1 MWNEAAQTMPVAQLR
16 ELQLTRLKALL
27 ELVHSRVDF
36 YRRRLDQAGVAPSSV
51 TSLDDLARVP
61 FTAKYDLREVFP
73 FGLFAVP
80 AAEIVEVHMSSGT
93 TGKPVVGG
101 YTRADLELWQEVMA
115 RTLDA
120 GGLHA
125 GDVIQVAYGYG
136 LFTGGLGGHY
146 GGTKLGAMTLPMSSG
161 NTYRQLNTMA
171 DFGTTALL
179 CTPSYALYIAEQARE
194 QGVDLASGPLR
205 AGFFGAEPWSCEMR
219 ADIEA
224 KLGIKAY
231 DIYGLTEL
239 IGPGVAAECT
249 QQDGLH
255 IFEDHFYPEIIDS
268 ESGQVLPAGEKG
280 ELVLTTLTRTGT
292 PVLRYRTR
300 DITYLI
306 DEPCPCGRTS
316 RRIHRL
322 MGRND
327 DMLIIRGVNV
337 FPQQVEEVLLRV
349 EGVEPYYRIVVDRDG
364 SMDTLE
370 VEVEMTEQLFSDE
383 VRTVLALERR
393 IEHELRLALGIQAV
407 VRLVNPK
414 SIERSEGKAKRIVD
428 RRAVTTSEQGS
439 RP

>member
-1 MWNEAAQTMPVAQLR
+1 MWSEAVQTMPREQLR
-16 ELQLTRLKALL
+16 ELQLRRLQT
-27 ELVHSRVDF
+27 LVGIVHERVPF
-36 YRRRLDQAGVAPSSV
+36 YRERLDAAGLRPGSV
-51 TSLDDLARVP
+51 TCLDDLARIP
-61 FTAKYDLREVFP
+61 FTSKYDMREVFP
-73 FGLFAVP
+73 FGLFAVGRD
-80 AAEIVEVHMSSGT
+80 EIVEVHMSSGT
-93 TGKPVVGG
+93 TGKPVVGA
-101 YTRADLELWQEVMA
+101 YTRDDVALWGEVMA

-120 GGLHA
+120 GGL
-125 GDVIQVAYGYG
+125 GSDDILQVAYGYG

-146 GGTKLGAMTLPMSSG
+146 GGTTLGVMTLPMSSG
-161 NTYRQLNTMA
+161 NTLRQLNTIQ
-171 DFGTTALL
+171 DFGTTALA
-179 CTPSYALYIAEQARE
+179 CTPSYALFIAEYARE
-194 QGVDLASGPLR
+194 HGIDLVGGPLR
-205 AGFFGAEPWSCEMR
+205 AGFFGAEPWCEEMR

-239 IGPGVAAECT
+239 IGPGVAAECGE
-249 QQDGLH
+249 QDGLH
-255 IFEDHFYPEIIDS
+255 VFEDHFYPEIIDS
-268 ESGQVLPAGEKG
+268 ESGAVLPAGEKG
-280 ELVLTTLTRTGT
+280 ELVLTTLTRQGT

-349 EGVEPYYRIVVDRDG
+349 EGVEPYYRIIVEREGV
-364 SMDTLE
+364 MDTLE
-370 VEVEMTEQLFSDE
+370 VEVEMAEALFSDE
-383 VRTVLALERR
+383 VKVVLALERR

-428 RRAVTTSEQGS
+428 RRSLPTGARSQG
-439 RP
+439 

>member
-1 MWNEAAQTMPVAQLR
+1 MWSEDVQQLPTEKLR
-16 ELQLTRLKALL
+16 TLQLERLQALVT
-27 ELVHSRVDF
+27 LVYDKVPF
-36 YRRRLDQAGVAPSSV
+36 YRARLDEAGIAPADV
-51 TSLDDLARVP
+51 TSLDVLAKLP
-61 FTAKYDLREVFP
+61 LTSKHDMREVFP
-73 FGLFAVP
+73 FGLFASP
-80 AAEIVEVHMSSGT
+80 KSDIVEVHMSSGT
-93 TGKPVVGG
+93 TGKPVVGA
-101 YTRADLELWQEVMA
+101 YTRGDLDIWGEVMA

-120 GGLHA
+120 GGA
-125 GDVIQVAYGYG
+125 TADDIVQVAYGYG

-146 GGTKLGAMTLPMSSG
+146 GGTRLGAMTLPMSSG
-161 NTYRQLNTMA
+161 NTFRQLNTMM
-171 DFGTTALL
+171 DFGTTGLL
-179 CTPSYALYIAEQARE
+179 CTPSYALFIAEYARE
-194 QGVDLASGPLR
+194 HDIDVASGPLR
-205 AGFFGAEPWSCEMR
+205 VGFFGAEPWSEEMR

-249 QQDGLH
+249 EQNGLH
-255 IFEDHFYPEIIDS
+255 VFEDHFYPEIIDS
-268 ESGQVLPAGEKG
+268 ETGEVLPPGAKG

-349 EGVEPYYRIVVDRDG
+349 EGVEPYYQIVVDRDG
-364 SMDTLE
+364 VMDTLE
-370 VEVEMTEQLFSDE
+370 VEVEMAETLFSDE
-383 VRTVLALERR
+383 VKVILALERK

-407 VRLVNPK
+407 VKLVNPK
-414 SIERSEGKAKRIVD
+414 TIERSEGKAKRIVD
-428 RRAVTTSEQGS
+428 RRTVTTGA
-439 RP
+439 

>member
-1 MWNEAAQTMPVAQLR
+1 MWSEDVQQLPTDQLR
-16 ELQLTRLKALL
+16 ELQLQRLQALVA
-27 ELVHSRVDF
+27 LVYDKVPF
-36 YRRRLDQAGVAPSSV
+36 YRDRLDEAGLTPADV
-51 TSLDDLARVP
+51 TNLDVLARLP
-61 FTAKYDLREVFP
+61 LTSKYDMREVFP
-73 FGLFAVP
+73 FGLFASP
-80 AAEIVEVHMSSGT
+80 KSEIVEVHMSSGT
-93 TGKPVVGG
+93 TGKPVVGA
-101 YTRADLELWQEVMA
+101 YTRGDLDIWGEVMA

-120 GGLHA
+120 GGA
-125 GDVIQVAYGYG
+125 TADDIVQVAYGYG

-146 GGTKLGAMTLPMSSG
+146 GGTTLGAMTLPMSSG
-161 NTYRQLNTMA
+161 NTFRQLNTMM

-179 CTPSYALYIAEQARE
+179 CTPSYALFIAEYARE
-194 QGVDLASGPLR
+194 HDIDVAGGPLR
-205 AGFFGAEPWSCEMR
+205 VGFFGAEPWSEEMR

-239 IGPGVAAECT
+239 IGPGVAAECSE
-249 QQDGLH
+249 QNGLH

-268 ESGQVLPAGEKG
+268 ETGEGLPAGQKG

-349 EGVEPYYRIVVDRDG
+349 EGVEPYYQIVVDRDG
-364 SMDTLE
+364 VMDTLE
-370 VEVEMTEQLFSDE
+370 VEVEMAETLFSDE
-383 VRTVLALERR
+383 VKVILALERK

-407 VRLVNPK
+407 VKLVNPK
-414 SIERSEGKAKRIVD
+414 TIERSEGKAKRIVD
-428 RRAVTTSEQGS
+428 RRTVTTGA
-439 RP
+439 